1 MQMDMSPEGQ
11 TFVQRYQVNDFP
23 HISIIDPRTGRLL
36 WRKEGWT
43 QQSPVTASS
52 FAEMAMD
59 FCSRNTFDRPPQAPR
74 PPGGGGGA
82 SSGFRPPQK
91 RPVHEMTEDE
101 QLQEAMRASMQDAS
115 SADVQ
120 DDNSDDDEVHV
131 LDASMDDSS
140 DDAKPPPDD
149 EKATSPLIGELLA
162 LQVNDEPP
170 AGSRLALRM
179 PDGKRVVR
187 KFAPTDTVKTVY
199 AFFAVRVSSFVRRAC
214 IFVLHLRAEISL
226 TLRFAWSTPCV
237 SNRTTKCGAG
247 ATSR

>member
-1 MQMDMSPEGQ
+1 MDMSPDGQ
-11 TFVQRYQVNDFP
+11 TFVERYQVNEFP

-43 QQSPVTASS
+43 QQNPVTASS

-74 PPGGGGGA
+74 PPGGGSGGGA
-82 SSGFRPPQK
+82 GFRPPQK

-101 QLQEAMRASMQDAS
+101 QLQAAMRASMQEAT
-115 SADVQ
+115 SAEVK
-120 DDNSDDDEVHV
+120 DNDNDDDEVQV
-131 LDASMDDSS
+131 LDASMDESS
-140 DDAKPPPDD
+140 DDAKPPPDT
-149 EKATSPLIGELLA
+149 KATSSLIGELLA

-187 KFAPTDTVKTVY
+187 RFAPTDTVKTVY
-199 AFFAVRVSSFVRRAC
+199 AFFAVRFPSSDEPGFPC
-214 IFVLHLRAEISL
+214 L
-226 TLRFAWSTPCV
+226 TPL
-237 SNRTTKCGAG
+237 
-247 ATSR
+247 